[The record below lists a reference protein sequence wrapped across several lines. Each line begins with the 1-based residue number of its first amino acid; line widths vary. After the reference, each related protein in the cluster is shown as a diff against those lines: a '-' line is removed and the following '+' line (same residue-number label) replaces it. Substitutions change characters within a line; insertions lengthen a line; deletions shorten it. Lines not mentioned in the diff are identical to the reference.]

1 MQNILIVD
9 DMQTDRE
16 LVGKVV
22 TAAGH
27 CPVYASDGAEA
38 LQKAKEVQPALI
50 FLDVVMPRQDG
61 FKTCRNL
68 KQDAG
73 TSKIPVVLVTSKNT
87 ESDKFWAKQQG
98 ADGYVVKPFTNEE
111 LLGTVRGLVGK

>member
-27 CPVYASDGAEA
+27 CPVYANDGADA
-38 LQKAKEVQPALI
+38 LAKAKEVQPALI

-61 FKTCRNL
+61 FKTCRSL
-68 KQDAG
+68 KQDPV
-73 TSKIPVVLVTSKNT
+73 TSKIPVVLVTSKAT
-87 ESDKFWAKQQG
+87 ESDKFWGKKQG
-98 ADGYVVKPFTNEE
+98 ADDHVGKPFTPDS
-111 LLGTVRGLVGK
+111 LTAIIRRYAR

>member
-22 TAAGH
+22 AAAGH
-27 CPVYASDGAEA
+27 CPVYATDGADA
-38 LQKAKEVQPALI
+38 LAKAKEVQPAMI

-61 FKTCRNL
+61 FKTCRSL
-68 KQDAG
+68 KQDAA
-73 TSKIPVVLVTSKNT
+73 TSKIPVVLVTSKAT
-87 ESDKFWAKQQG
+87 ESDKFWGKKQG
-98 ADGYVVKPFTNEE
+98 ADDHIGKPFSPDT
-111 LLGTVRGLVGK
+111 LTAIIRRYAR